1 MDSVEP
7 RVTEAVPGAANHSA
21 IPGDLQTFFS
31 RGVITAA
38 LRAAPA
44 HRPIPAKL
52 GILLLLVAIMLIR
65 PAAASGIDPE
75 TGLVIAPGFDQVK
88 AQCTICHSGRLVAQN
103 RANRAGWLKMIR
115 WMQKSQ
121 GLWPLGDAEV
131 TILDYLETHYGPRR
145 SGRRAP
151 LDVTFDKA
159 PAG

>member
-7 RVTEAVPGAANHSA
+7 CVTEAV
-21 IPGDLQTFFS
+21 QTCSS
-31 RGVITAA
+31 RGMIPAA
-38 LRAAPA
+38 SRAAPA

-52 GILLLLVAIMLIR
+52 GMLLLFFAIMPLR
-65 PAAASGIDPE
+65 PALASEIDPG

-115 WMQKSQ
+115 WMQESQ

-131 TILDYLETHYGPRR
+131 TILDYLETHYGPRP